1 MNAARDTQVCQ
12 RLDRWLSAYV
22 DGELDV
28 VHCLDVEDHIEH
40 CEICAERVAML
51 HATKVS
57 VRTIAEKAPQALR
70 ERVCRTLLE
79 EQPEKVAPSQPEVP
93 PPHLAKL

>member
-1 MNAARDTQVCQ
+1 MSAARDTQACQ

-40 CEICAERVAML
+40 
-51 HATKVS
+51 
-57 VRTIAEKAPQALR
+57 
-70 ERVCRTLLE
+70 
-79 EQPEKVAPSQPEVP
+79 
-93 PPHLAKL
+93 